1 MADKSISEL
10 TQATEVTD
18 SDLFVLEQGGTAKKL
33 PGSTL
38 KNYVVL
44 DVVSAEAQTLP
55 AGSDATAN
63 YDKANKTLKIGI
75 PTGPQ
80 GKQGVQGETGA
91 TGATGPQGPAGPA
104 NVLTIGSVTSG
115 EVASATIT
123 GEAPNQTL
131 NLVLE
136 KGDKGDT
143 GAKGEKGATG
153 PQGEV
158 GPKGETGATGPAGA
172 DGKTP
177 VKGVDYFT
185 AADKAELVN
194 DVLAA
199 LPNAKGGSF

>member
-1 MADKSISEL
+1 MADKTIGEL
-10 TQATEVTD
+10 TEALQIND
-18 SDLFVLEQGGTAKKL
+18 NDLFVLEQGGTAKKL

-55 AGSDATAN
+55 AGSEATAN
-63 YDKANKTLKIGI
+63 YDKTEKTLKIGI

-80 GKQGVQGETGA
+80 GIQ
-91 TGATGPQGPAGPA
+91 GPQG
-104 NVLTIGSVTSG
+104 
-115 EVASATIT
+115 E
-123 GEAPNQTL
+123 
-131 NLVLE
+131 
-136 KGDKGDT
+136 KGDT
-143 GAKGEKGATG
+143 GETGATG

-158 GPKGETGATGPAGA
+158 GPRGEPGATGPAGA

>member
-1 MADKSISEL
+1 MADKTIGEL
-10 TQATEVTD
+10 TEALQISD
-18 SDLFVLEQGGTAKKL
+18 NDLFVLEQGGTAKKL

-55 AGSDATAN
+55 AGSEATAN
-63 YDKANKTLKIGI
+63 YNKANKTLQIGV

-91 TGATGPQGPAGPA
+91 TGATGPQG
-104 NVLTIGSVTSG
+104 
-115 EVASATIT
+115 
-123 GEAPNQTL
+123 
-131 NLVLE
+131 
-136 KGDKGDT
+136 
-143 GAKGEKGATG
+143 
-153 PQGEV
+153 EV
-158 GPKGETGATGPAGA
+158 GPKGDTGATGPAGA